1 MAVGDLALPPQHA
14 LFTLSISEATVP
26 HRMKITFGARLTS
39 GSMTPPQMALLW
51 TVLTNAL
58 RPLWPTS
65 VHMTDLHALIGND
78 GPPMAGDYSSD
89 ATGSRV
95 GVSLAPP
102 AVSMILTR
110 KTAFAGRQYRGR
122 IFLPFANENNINSA
136 GTLDPSDVTLLTTA
150 GVAIDAIPTGSP
162 GANILNWVI
171 LHREPKSGTTPAPT
185 PVTVH
190 LASSKVA
197 TQRRRM
203 ER

>member
-1 MAVGDLALPPQHA
+1 MAVGDLSLPPNNA
-14 LFTLSISEATVP
+14 LLTLTVSEPTVP
-26 HRMKITFGARLTS
+26 HQMKITFGARLAS
-39 GSMTPPQMALLW
+39 GTMSPANMSALW

-58 RPLWPTS
+58 KPIWPTS
-65 VHMTDLHALIGND
+65 VHMSALHALIGND

-122 IFLPFANENNINSA
+122 IFLPFANETNINSA
-136 GTLDPSDVTLLTTA
+136 GTLDPSDVTILTNIGIA
-150 GVAIDAIPTGSP
+150 LDAIPAGSP
-162 GANILNWVI
+162 SANINSWVI
-171 LHREPKSGTTPAPT
+171 LHREPKTGSVPSPT

-190 LASSKVA
+190 LASNRVA